1 MEILIETNY
10 IIYSE
15 DKKLQTNQVSTKRS
29 TYNNVSDKFELKNNE
44 DIIIKNLS
52 EKIAEEI
59 TTNILSLIND
69 N

>member
-52 EKIAEEI
+52 ETIAEEI